1 MEAAAGEL
9 KLSLGTQEAL
19 KSIAAAT
26 SCMKGIEG
34 MNPEAVV
41 SPLVLRYRRS
51 RPLASLTR
59 PWMISSS
66 SFFIVQSVIPSQE
79 VMDKVLGPTVG
90 DSVSLSV
97 GSSS

>member
-41 SPLVLRYRRS
+41 CALVWRYRRS
-51 RPLASLTR
+51 RPLASLIR
-59 PWMISSS
+59 QWMTSSS
-66 SFFIVQSVIPSQE
+66 SFFIVQNIIPSQE

-90 DSVSLSV
+90 DSVSVAV

>member
-34 MNPEAVV
+34 MTPEAVV
-41 SPLVLRYRRS
+41 LL
-51 RPLASLTR
+51 
-59 PWMISSS
+59 WCGDIG
-66 SFFIVQSVIPSQE
+66 VQDLWRV
-79 VMDKVLGPTVG
+79 
-90 DSVSLSV
+90 
-97 GSSS
+97 